1 MSEGWEITARQ
12 VLRDL
17 VSDGKAPNGV
27 PPADCGPLWDTV
39 QVLYD
44 AHSAGGTETVREV
57 WTTLTKADSR
67 LAAYLASNKNE
78 GVTIRWAGE
87 ALEPQPPVDWLIE
100 DVIAAGTVTVVV
112 GEPGAKKTWLLLD
125 AAVCVAQGEP
135 WLDRPTRQATVLL
148 IDEETGRPRLN
159 RRLGAVMRAH
169 SAGKDLPLAYVS
181 MYGLSLLEP
190 DAADNLVQL
199 IQAAGAGFV
208 VIDAL
213 ADVMLG
219 GDENTARDVQRV
231 FYNLRH
237 AAERTGAAMVVVHH
251 RGKTGTYRGSSA
263 IQGAVDLMLLVES
276 KPTSPNIDIAT
287 LKSRDSEPFN
297 LYAVARFEDE
307 VTVITSSTGA
317 SPTESLSDCERHVL
331 QYLAENGDATV
342 AEIQANAGKHSA
354 DAARQAVYSLKRKS
368 RVERKDDG
376 GPGASATYGVTSS
389 DDL

>member
-27 PPADCGPLWDTV
+27 LPADCGPLWDTV

-44 AHSAGGTETVREV
+44 AHSAGGTKSVREV

-148 IDEETGRPRLN
+148 IDEESGPRRLN

-169 SAGKDLPLAYVS
+169 SAGKDLPLAYLS
-181 MYGLSLLEP
+181 MGGLSLLEP
-190 DAADNLVQL
+190 DAADKLVQL
-199 IQAAGAGFV
+199 IEAAGAGFV
-208 VIDAL
+208 IIDAL
-213 ADVMLG
+213 ADIMLG
-219 GDENTARDVQRV
+219 GDENSVQDTQRV
-231 FYNLRH
+231 FHSLRR
-237 AAERTGAAMVVVHH
+237 AAVRTEAAIAVIHH
-251 RGKTGTYRGSSA
+251 TGKAGGYRGSSA
-263 IQGAVDLMLLVES
+263 IKGAVDGMLLVES
-276 KPTSPNIDIAT
+276 KTTSPNIDVSS
-287 LKSRDSEPFN
+287 LKSRDTEPFN
-297 LYAVARFEDE
+297 MYAVARFEDE

-317 SPTESLSDCERHVL
+317 SPTESLSVCERHVL
-331 QYLAENGDATV
+331 RYLAESGDATV

-354 DAARQAVYSLKRKS
+354 DAARQAVYSLKRKGKVQ
-368 RVERKDDG
+368 RRDDG
-376 GPGASATYGVTSS
+376 GAGARATYGIVAS